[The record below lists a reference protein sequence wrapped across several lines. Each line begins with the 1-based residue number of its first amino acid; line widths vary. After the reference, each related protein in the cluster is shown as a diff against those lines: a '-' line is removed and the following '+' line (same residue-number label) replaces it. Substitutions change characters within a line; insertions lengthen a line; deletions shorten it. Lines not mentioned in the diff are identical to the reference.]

1 MAEPSLEKICCEFKE
16 RAPFFYTTLMTAAI
30 PPSSKKKDLQWLPS
44 IAAAGS
50 IILKERCRL
59 MNGFQILF
67 MLCMKHTGFRAMS
80 NIMSSLKVG
89 VTSTYYNKKCDLYG
103 VEFDANL
110 KMIKKEDELV
120 LSANA
125 PKPQTCNYDNLET
138 DTYHLS
144 SGYKFPF
151 DNFDLYQKVRDMTED
166 NQNRDIHWVNHNA
179 VRNRVSGNHL
189 PDDVYG
195 FDIAKLDNEK
205 LLPNCMDHVLQ
216 RSNYIE
222 IVERIITEEIPYLTQ
237 FSDVVRQHILHP
249 NSKEMVKKTE
259 KVIKMI

>member
-1 MAEPSLEKICCEFKE
+1 MAEFSLEKICCEFKE
-16 RAPFFYTTLMTAAI
+16 TAPFFYTTLMAAGI
-30 PPSSKKKDLQWLPS
+30 PPGSKKKDIQWLPS
-44 IAAAGS
+44 VAAAGS

-59 MNGFQILF
+59 MNGFEILF

-89 VTSTYYNKKCDLYG
+89 VMSTYYNKKCDLYG

-110 KMIKKEDELV
+110 KVIKKEDELV

-125 PKPQTCNYDNLET
+125 PKPQTCNYDNLGT

-151 DNFDLYQKVRDMTED
+151 DNFDLYQKVCDMAE
-166 NQNRDIHWVNHNA
+166 
-179 VRNRVSGNHL
+179 GN
-189 PDDVYG
+189 PVYG

-222 IVERIITEEIPYLTQ
+222 IVERIITGEIPYLSQ
-237 FSDVVRQHILHP
+237 FTDVVRQPGPSRGRAGPGAIFWSGPRMFKGATRQRNPWASGL
-249 NSKEMVKKTE
+249 MRFGL
-259 KVIKMI
+259 IY